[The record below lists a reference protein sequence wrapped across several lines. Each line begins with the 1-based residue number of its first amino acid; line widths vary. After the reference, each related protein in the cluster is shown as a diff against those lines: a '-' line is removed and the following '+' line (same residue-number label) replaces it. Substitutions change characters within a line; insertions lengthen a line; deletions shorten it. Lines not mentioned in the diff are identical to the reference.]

1 MAEQPGLPDTW
12 AAGDAYEPY
21 IGRWSRLVARDFV
34 AWLAMPPRCRWLDIG
49 CGTGALTQ
57 TILTGAEPV
66 EVTAIDPSEGFLAT
80 ARKRVSD
87 PRARFGIG
95 DAQKLSVDDASV
107 DVAVSGLVLNFVPD
121 SAKAIAEMRR
131 AVRPGGTIALYVWDY
146 AGAMQLIRRFWDAAI
161 ALDPAAR
168 ELDEA
173 GRFPICQPDRL
184 VTLLQDGGLAKV
196 EPHTI
201 DVPTTFKNF
210 DDFWSPFLGG
220 QGPAPTY
227 CAALSEDRRVELRE
241 RLRAMLPVAPDRTIP
256 LVARAFA
263 VRGVRP

>member
-1 MAEQPGLPDTW
+1 MTGQQGLPDTW

-21 IGRWSRLVARDFV
+21 IGRWSRLVAPKFI
-34 AWLAMPPRCRWLDIG
+34 AWLAMPPRQRWLDIG

-57 TILTGAEPV
+57 TILASAEPAQ
-66 EVTAIDPSEGFLAT
+66 VTGVDPSEGFLAT

-87 PRARFGIG
+87 PCASFLIG
-95 DAQKLSVDDASV
+95 DAQKLPVDDASA

-121 SAKAIAEMRR
+121 SARAIAEMRR
-131 AVRPGGTIALYVWDY
+131 AVRSGGSVALYVWDY
-146 AGAMQLIRRFWDAAI
+146 AGEMQLIRRFWDAAV
-161 ALDPAAR
+161 ALDPASG

-173 GRFPICQPDRL
+173 RRFPICQPERL
-184 VTLLQDGGLAKV
+184 AGLLQGAGLERV
-196 EPHTI
+196 ESWAI

-227 CAALSEDRRVELRE
+227 CAALSEDRRVQLRE
-241 RLRAMLPVAPDRTIP
+241 RLRAMLPAAPDGTIP
-256 LVARAFA
+256 LLARAFA